1 MFLNGTAIA
10 EASYLVIYLPVGTHD
25 LPVGNYS
32 IRTNSMEMT
41 GSADPTPQTAADQD
55 ERVRTRLL
63 NAAVRVFDRK
73 GYAAASVREVA
84 EMAGVTKPAVYYH
97 FGSKEGLLLAIL
109 HQAERQLTHTLEQAA
124 LRPGSARERIV
135 ALCEDIYALFGQ
147 HVPLARV
154 AHAVFLGPP
163 DGAPPF
169 DVTVFEVKFRR
180 TIERMVEAGIASGEF
195 LPVATEDVAL
205 GVMAMLELCNER
217 QLHPAFEPV
226 GPGVVRRLIS
236 LFFDGV
242 MNAPRG

>member
-1 MFLNGTAIA
+1 MEARDSVTTPPATPA
-10 EASYLVIYLPVGTHD
+10 EHD
-25 LPVGNYS
+25 
-32 IRTNSMEMT
+32 EH
-41 GSADPTPQTAADQD
+41 
-55 ERVRTRLL
+55 VRTRLL

-84 EMAGVTKPAVYYH
+84 EIAGVTKPAVYYH

-109 HQAERQLTHTLEQAA
+109 HQAERQLTRTLEQAV
-124 LRPGSARERIV
+124 LRPGSARDRIL
-135 ALCEDIYALFGQ
+135 ALCEDVYALFGQ

-180 TIERMVEAGIASGEF
+180 AIESIVEAGVASGEVR
-195 LPVATEDVAL
+195 PVATEDVAL

-226 GPGVVRRLIS
+226 GPGVVRRLIT

-242 MNAPRG
+242 MNTPRG

>member
-1 MFLNGTAIA
+1 MPPLSKRYHLMEARDSAIPA
-10 EASYLVIYLPVGTHD
+10 PDGPV
-25 LPVGNYS
+25 
-32 IRTNSMEMT
+32 E
-41 GSADPTPQTAADQD
+41 QD
-55 ERVRTRLL
+55 EHVRTRLL

-73 GYAAASVREVA
+73 GYAAAAVREVA

-109 HQAERQLTHTLEQAA
+109 HQAERQLSHTLEQAA

-135 ALCEDIYALFGQ
+135 ALCEDVYALFGQ

-180 TIERMVEAGIASGEF
+180 AIEHMVEAGVASGEF
-195 LPVATEDVAL
+195 RPVATDDVAL
-205 GVMAMLELCNER
+205 GVMAILELCNER

-226 GPGVVRRLIS
+226 GPGVVRRLIT

-242 MNAPRG
+242 MNTPRG

>member
-1 MFLNGTAIA
+1 M
-10 EASYLVIYLPVGTHD
+10 LVYLPVGSID
-25 LPVGNYS
+25 LPVGSTPPNRRY
-32 IRTNSMEMT
+32 RLMEARS
-41 GSADPTPQTAADQD
+41 SAIPPPGGLAEPD
-55 ERVRTRLL
+55 EHVRTRLL

-84 EMAGVTKPAVYYH
+84 EMAGVAKPAVYYH

-109 HQAERQLTHTLEQAA
+109 HQAERQLSHTLEQAA
-124 LRPGSARERIV
+124 LRPGSAHERIV
-135 ALCEDIYALFGQ
+135 ALCEDVYALFGQ

-180 TIERMVEAGIASGEF
+180 TIERMVEAGVASGEF
-195 LPVATEDVAL
+195 RPVATDDVAL

-226 GPGVVRRLIS
+226 GPGVVRRLIT

>member
-1 MFLNGTAIA
+1 M
-10 EASYLVIYLPVGTHD
+10 EA
-25 LPVGNYS
+25 
-32 IRTNSMEMT
+32 RNSASPPP
-41 GSADPTPQTAADQD
+41 GSPPEPD
-55 ERVRTRLL
+55 EHVRTRLL

-84 EMAGVTKPAVYYH
+84 EMAGVAKPAVYYH

-109 HQAERQLTHTLEQAA
+109 HQAERQLSHTLEQSAG
-124 LRPGSARERIV
+124 RSGSARERIQ
-135 ALCEDIYALFGQ
+135 ALCEDIYALFGM

-169 DVTVFEVKFRR
+169 DVTVFEVKFRH
-180 TIERMVEAGIASGEF
+180 TVTRMVEEGVASGEF
-195 LPVATEDVAL
+195 RPVDTEDVAL

-217 QLHPAFEPV
+217 QLHPAFDPV
-226 GPGVVRRLIS
+226 GPDVVRRLVS

>member
-1 MFLNGTAIA
+1 
-10 EASYLVIYLPVGTHD
+10 
-25 LPVGNYS
+25 
-32 IRTNSMEMT
+32 MET
-41 GSADPTPQTAADQD
+41 PGISAPSVPAATEQD
-55 ERVRTRLL
+55 EHVRTRLL

-109 HQAERQLTHTLEQAA
+109 HQAERQLSHTLEQAD

-135 ALCEDIYALFGQ
+135 ALCEDVYALFGQ

-180 TIERMVEAGIASGEF
+180 SIERMVEAGIASGEF

>member
-1 MFLNGTAIA
+1 METPLITPLSSQAPA
-10 EASYLVIYLPVGTHD
+10 E
-25 LPVGNYS
+25 
-32 IRTNSMEMT
+32 
-41 GSADPTPQTAADQD
+41 QD
-55 ERVRTRLL
+55 EHVRTRLL

-180 TIERMVEAGIASGEF
+180 SIERMVEAGIASGEF
-195 LPVATEDVAL
+195 LPVAADDVAL

>member
-1 MFLNGTAIA
+1 MPGA
-10 EASYLVIYLPVGTHD
+10 EP
-25 LPVGNYS
+25 
-32 IRTNSMEMT
+32 
-41 GSADPTPQTAADQD
+41 D
-55 ERVRTRLL
+55 EHVRTRLL

-109 HQAERQLTHTLEQAA
+109 HQAERQLSHTLEQAA

-135 ALCEDIYALFGQ
+135 ALCEDVYALFGQ

-180 TIERMVEAGIASGEF
+180 TIERMVDAGIASGEF

-226 GPGVVRRLIS
+226 GPEVVRRLIS

-242 MNAPRG
+242 MNAPRA

>member
-1 MFLNGTAIA
+1 MDVRDTVSPPAT
-10 EASYLVIYLPVGTHD
+10 EP
-25 LPVGNYS
+25 
-32 IRTNSMEMT
+32 
-41 GSADPTPQTAADQD
+41 ADGD
-55 ERVRTRLL
+55 EHVRTRLL

-109 HQAERQLTHTLEQAA
+109 HQAERQLTRTLEQAA

-135 ALCEDIYALFGQ
+135 ALCEDVYALFGQ

-180 TIERMVEAGIASGEF
+180 TIERMVEAGVASGEF
-195 LPVATEDVAL
+195 RPVATEDVAL

-226 GPGVVRRLIS
+226 GPGVVRRLIT